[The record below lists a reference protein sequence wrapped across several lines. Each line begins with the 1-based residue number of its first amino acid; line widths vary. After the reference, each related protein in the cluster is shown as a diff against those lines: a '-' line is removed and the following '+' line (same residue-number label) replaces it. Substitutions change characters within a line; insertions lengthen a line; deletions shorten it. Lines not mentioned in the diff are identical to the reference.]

1 MTDERRP
8 DGRDQ
13 APPVLPAGDLPDGG
27 AVDAAVA
34 DAAVADADA
43 TAAQAQA
50 DARAAVDAVSD
61 EPGSAG
67 YERLSDYLDAG
78 RTPYDP
84 LLEEHPGNLAQ
95 LAALERLRAVTGDVL
110 AAEAA
115 AEPAPEPSWIAGIM
129 DRVRLESRSGREIP
143 LASPDPRSEL
153 RITEGAVR
161 ALVREAGDGVP
172 GAIVLSC
179 TLDGDVT
186 LPGAPVTVEVAVSV
200 RYGAAA
206 DAVADGV
213 RAAVHAALVAQ
224 TELVVTALDVL
235 VRDVHVAS
243 TTDDP
248 TGGAR

>member
-8 DGRDQ
+8 DGRDPG
-13 APPVLPAGDLPDGG
+13 PPALTG
-27 AVDAAVA
+27 VDA
-34 DAAVADADA
+34 DAATA

-61 EPGSAG
+61 EPGSAS

-78 RTPYDP
+78 RQPYDP
-84 LLEEHPGNLAQ
+84 LLEEHPGNRAQ

-129 DRVRLESRSGREIP
+129 DRVRLEARSGREIP

-179 TLDGDVT
+179 TLGGDVT
-186 LPGAPVTVEVAVSV
+186 VPQALVTVEVAVSV
-200 RYGAAA
+200 RYGATA
-206 DAVADGV
+206 DTVADGV
-213 RAAVHAALVAQ
+213 RTAVHAALVAQ

-235 VRDVHVAS
+235 VRDVHVEPVAS
-243 TTDDP
+243 DDPAPSDDPAIDDEP

>member
-13 APPVLPAGDLPDGG
+13 APPALPAGDLPDGG
-27 AVDAAVA
+27 AVA

-84 LLEEHPGNLAQ
+84 LLEEHPGNRAQ